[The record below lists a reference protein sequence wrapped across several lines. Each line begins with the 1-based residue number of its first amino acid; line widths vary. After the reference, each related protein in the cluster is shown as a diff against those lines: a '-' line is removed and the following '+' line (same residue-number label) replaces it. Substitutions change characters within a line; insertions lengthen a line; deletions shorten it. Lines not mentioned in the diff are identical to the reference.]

1 LRRFVFGVPTENI
14 GPPSVE
20 LSRCDAYSGVHWRK
34 IALRDL
40 FVDGSRMVTAMRESP
55 STRLPLYVQVEDV
68 LAARIS
74 SGALPVGTQLP
85 SEEDLIREFNVSRT
99 TIRATIQN
107 LVRQGMVEIRRGRGT
122 FVASPRI
129 VQELTELTGFV
140 EDMRVL
146 GRLPTARVL
155 SRKVVSAAPLVAEK
169 LAVPAGT
176 RVVQIQRVR
185 LSDGVPLSFDE
196 TYLPEDL
203 GRRIITDDLANE
215 PIFTL
220 LEERYDTPLVEA
232 EYVLE
237 AAAAEPAVA
246 MALEI
251 PIGGPIFLIERT
263 SYTSG
268 HRAVDYERLHY
279 RGDYI
284 RFKTRLARRRVPP
297 APKCD

>member
-1 LRRFVFGVPTENI
+1 
-14 GPPSVE
+14 
-20 LSRCDAYSGVHWRK
+20 
-34 IALRDL
+34 
-40 FVDGSRMVTAMRESP
+40 
-55 STRLPLYVQVEDV
+55 
-68 LAARIS
+68 
-74 SGALPVGTQLP
+74 
-85 SEEDLIREFNVSRT
+85 
-99 TIRATIQN
+99 
-107 LVRQGMVEIRRGRGT
+107 
-122 FVASPRI
+122 
-129 VQELTELTGFV
+129 
-140 EDMRVL
+140 MRVL
-146 GRLPTARVL
+146 GRIPTARVL
-155 SRKVVSAAPLVAEK
+155 SREIVSAAPLVAEK
-169 LAVPAGT
+169 LALPAGT
-176 RVVQIQRVR
+176 RVVRIQRVR

-203 GRRIITDDLANE
+203 GRRIMTDDLANE

-246 MALEI
+246 TALEI

-284 RFKTRLARRRVPP
+284 RFKTRLARRRIPP